1 MANRPASALASRP
14 EPVAQEAGAV
24 LGAVVVGELV
34 VGELVVGELVVGELV
49 ELPQLGEHEGIT
61 GGANREGRIEGG
73 KRRPRGQ
80 GFHLP
85 PLSVGRATTRG

>member
-24 LGAVVVGELV
+24 LGAVV